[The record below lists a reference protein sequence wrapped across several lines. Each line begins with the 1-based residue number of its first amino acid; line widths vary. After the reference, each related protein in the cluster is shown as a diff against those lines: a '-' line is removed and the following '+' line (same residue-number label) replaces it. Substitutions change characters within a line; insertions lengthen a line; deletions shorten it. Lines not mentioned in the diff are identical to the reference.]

1 MAPKQS
7 QREPATTGS
16 VSFYFLISFFIDFE
30 GLNHFFNFEYNCWTQ
45 VKTAMTMTEKIMAR
59 ASERPQ
65 LNPGENVWVNVD
77 ILMTHD
83 ICGPGSIGIFK
94 REFGEN
100 AKVLP
105 PFYLFWLSIKL
116 NWLGGKLLVI

>member
-1 MAPKQS
+1 
-7 QREPATTGS
+7 
-16 VSFYFLISFFIDFE
+16 
-30 GLNHFFNFEYNCWTQ
+30 
-45 VKTAMTMTEKIMAR
+45 MTMTEKIMAR

-100 AKVLP
+100 AKVLNS
-105 PFYLFWLSIKL
+105 LWLIFVFNTIL
-116 NWLGGKLLVI
+116 NVWVVSNWWSNERLIFTPWIRSHIERIISRYVFLVTFV